1 MCVINTLS
9 YNYTFLGVHMNETIS
24 RIKEFLQKSSGFYT
38 DLVNRK
44 RRDMQVY
51 SGNFWSDDL
60 VNQYDRKDRI
70 CRSFTQY
77 QKFTNAIVSPFSKSP
92 YHAEID
98 DESGQYTEI
107 QKIIDE
113 IENKNNFKYV
123 ANQAL
128 RHACIQGVGYFVLSF
143 ENNEIVPEV
152 VRDVSLVAL
161 DPNVQELNAV
171 DADKG
176 AVVNYISKAKA
187 KRLYGE
193 DVYTRED
200 IYELDDIGSQW
211 NVPEDS
217 MPIVS
222 YWEINDKGTVNYY
235 KVCGNLVIEDA
246 IELPISRIPIF
257 RICFNEVVRNNKIDY
272 NGIVDMTAD
281 LQFGLNIAY
290 STLLERA
297 NRSPKANFLMP
308 VKAIDGLKEYYQKLQ
323 TKESLVCLYNGDVA
337 PTPIIEQYQ
346 TQDLMNT
353 IDSCNNLMAQTIG
366 VPIGGINPA
375 MNSQTATEILVQQNN
390 AESNVNSLY
399 DNAADTL
406 YSLTKT
412 ILECLCYI
420 HNIDKL
426 PTFKLINGPQIITR
440 MMKRRQEL
448 LALSSIVDDKTKT
461 IIAKHVAE
469 TFDADLKEP
478 LVADIVANSQD
489 VMFLSDSNQG
499 EDPQAVSVLNKMN
512 AVLEETQNELEAQ
525 IAANAELKKELDMA
539 NLQLLNA
546 KEQHIIEVQKHI
558 DDVELEHRKLDI
570 EEAKVNID
578 AAKADADMTNDA
590 VKLEAD
596 QNIEVIK
603 LKQELADLEKKKLE
617 IMSKISGV

>member
-1 MCVINTLS
+1 
-9 YNYTFLGVHMNETIS
+9 MNETIS

-44 RRDMQVY
+44 RRDMQIY
-51 SGNFWSDDL
+51 SGNFWSEDL
-60 VNQYDRKDRI
+60 INQFDRKDRI

-98 DESGQYTEI
+98 DESGQYGEI
-107 QKIIDE
+107 QKILDE
-113 IENKNNFKYV
+113 IENRNNFKYV

-143 ENNEIVPEV
+143 EDNEIIPEV
-152 VRDVSLVAL
+152 VRDISLVAL
-161 DPNVQELNAV
+161 DPNVQELNAS

-200 IYELDDIGSQW
+200 IYELDDIGNQW
-211 NVPEDS
+211 NIPEDS

-222 YWEINDKGTVNYY
+222 YWEMNDHGTVNYY

-246 IELPISRIPIF
+246 VELPISRIPIF

-406 YSLTKT
+406 YSLSKT
-412 ILECLCYI
+412 IIECLCYI
-420 HNIDKL
+420 HNIEQM

-478 LVADIVANSQD
+478 LVADIVANNSD

-512 AVLEETQNELEAQ
+512 QVLEATQMELEQ
-525 IAANAELKKELDMA
+525 QVAANAELKKELDMA

-546 KEQHIIEVQKHI
+546 KEQHIIDVQKHI
-558 DDVELEHRKLDI
+558 DQVQLDNRKLDI
-570 EEAKVNID
+570 EEAKIQLD
-578 AAKADADMTNDA
+578 AAKANADIEQNNINVAAKEADMVAKQQVED
-590 VKLEAD
+590 VKL
-596 QNIEVIK
+596 QK
-603 LKQELADLEKKKLE
+603 ELVDLEKKKLE
-617 IMSKISGV
+617 IVDKAVGV

>member
-1 MCVINTLS
+1 MVGFWTDDIINQ
-9 YNYTFLGVHMNETIS
+9 F
-24 RIKEFLQKSSGFYT
+24 
-38 DLVNRK
+38 
-44 RRDMQVY
+44 
-51 SGNFWSDDL
+51 
-60 VNQYDRKDRI
+60 DRKDRI

-98 DESGQYTEI
+98 DESGQYGDI
-107 QKIIDE
+107 QKILDE
-113 IENKNNFKYV
+113 IENRNNFKYV

-143 ENNEIVPEV
+143 EDNEIIPEV
-152 VRDVSLVAL
+152 VRDISLVAL
-161 DPNVQELNAV
+161 DPNVQELNAS

-200 IYELDDIGSQW
+200 IYELDDIGNQW
-211 NVPEDS
+211 NIPEDS

-222 YWEINDKGTVNYY
+222 YWEMNDHGTVNYY

-246 IELPISRIPIF
+246 VELPISRIPIF

-308 VKAIDGLKEYYQKLQ
+308 VKAIDGLNEYYQKLQ

-406 YSLTKT
+406 YSLSKT
-412 ILECLCYI
+412 IIECLCYI
-420 HNIDKL
+420 HNIEKM

-478 LVADIVANSQD
+478 LVADIVANNSD

-512 AVLEETQNELEAQ
+512 QVLEATQMELEQ
-525 IAANAELKKELDMA
+525 QVAANAELKKELDMA

-546 KEQHIIEVQKHI
+546 KEQHIIDVQKHI
-558 DDVELEHRKLDI
+558 DQVQLDNRKLDI
-570 EEAKVNID
+570 EEAKIQLD
-578 AAKADADMTNDA
+578 AAKANADIEQNNINVAAKEADMVAKQQVED
-590 VKLEAD
+590 VKL
-596 QNIEVIK
+596 QK
-603 LKQELADLEKKKLE
+603 ELVDLEKKKLE
-617 IMSKISGV
+617 IVDKAVGV

>member
-1 MCVINTLS
+1 
-9 YNYTFLGVHMNETIS
+9 MNETIS

-44 RRDMQVY
+44 RRDMQIY
-51 SGNFWSDDL
+51 SGNFWTDDII
-60 VNQYDRKDRI
+60 NQFDRKDRI

-98 DESGQYTEI
+98 DESGQYGEI
-107 QKIIDE
+107 QKILDE
-113 IENKNNFKYV
+113 IENRNNFKYV

-143 ENNEIVPEV
+143 ENNEIIPEV
-152 VRDVSLVAL
+152 VRDISLVAL
-161 DPNVQELNAV
+161 DPNVQELNAS

-200 IYELDDIGSQW
+200 IYELDDIGNQW
-211 NVPEDS
+211 NIPEDS

-222 YWEINDKGTVNYY
+222 YWEMNDHGTVNYY

-246 IELPISRIPIF
+246 VELPISRIPIF

-308 VKAIDGLKEYYQKLQ
+308 VKAIDGLTEYYTKLQ

-346 TQDLMNT
+346 TQDLMST

-406 YSLTKT
+406 YSLSKT
-412 ILECLCYI
+412 IIECLCYV
-420 HNIDKL
+420 HNIEQM

-478 LVADIVANSQD
+478 LVADIVANNSD

-512 AVLEETQNELEAQ
+512 QVLEATQNELEAQ
-525 IAANAELKKELDMA
+525 LAANAELKKELDMA

-558 DDVELEHRKLDI
+558 DQVQLDNRKLDI
-570 EEAKVNID
+570 ESAKIQLD
-578 AAKADADMTNDA
+578 AAKANADIEQNDVDIAAKEADMAAKQQVED
-590 VKLEAD
+590 VKL
-596 QNIEVIK
+596 QK
-603 LKQELADLEKKKLE
+603 ELVDLEKKKME
-617 IMSKISGV
+617 IVSKAAGV